1 MKKLLYL
8 FVTLILVCSCD
19 PTKKNVT
26 DNNAYGVFVEN
37 VKSMGIDTLTAIQV
51 DSMTKHDKLP
61 NKSKWVKTYLKDEET
76 KTGYEYT
83 TLYDRTSN
91 IVYTIKYL
99 KAKNVYVVK
108 KRKIVTTKK

>member
-8 FVTLILVCSCD
+8 FVCLTMVCSCN
-19 PTKKNVT
+19 PTKKNVN
-26 DNNAYGVFVEN
+26 DNNVYSVSVEN
-37 VKSMGIDTLTAIQV
+37 VKSMGIDTLTSIQV

-61 NKSKWVKTYLKDEET
+61 NKSKWVKTYLKDEES

-91 IVYTIKYL
+91 IVYTVKFL
-99 KAKNVYVVK
+99 KDKNVYVVK
-108 KRKIVTTKK
+108 KRKISTKK

>member
-8 FVTLILVCSCD
+8 FVTLVLVCSCD
-19 PTKKNVT
+19 QTKKTIN
-26 DNNAYGVFVEN
+26 DNTYGVSVEN
-37 VKSMGIDTLTAIQV
+37 VKSMGIDTLTAVQV

-99 KAKNVYVVK
+99 KNENVYVVK
-108 KRKIVTTKK
+108 KRKIITSKK

>member
-19 PTKKNVT
+19 PTKKTINNDNV
-26 DNNAYGVFVEN
+26 YGVSVEN
-37 VKSMGIDTLTAIQV
+37 IKSMGIDTLTGVQV

-61 NKSKWVKTYLKDEET
+61 NKSKWVKTYLKDEES

-99 KAKNVYVVK
+99 KDKNVYVVK
-108 KRKIVTTKK
+108 KRRITTSKK